1 MLRLRLCAVGLVA
14 SGLASGACAEQ
25 RGPGR
30 RADPRA
36 GLALAFPLLV
46 NPHFAS
52 AQGEAVMPAATSAN
66 LSLAQRLTLW
76 NRAYG
81 LGHYVPLFAVSAAC
95 ALAGAGQ
102 HAAVPLR
109 RWLLGASALHVSI
122 IPFTLLCIMPVNMR
136 LAELRIAANKGEA
149 VPAPEVKSLFKK

>member
-1 MLRLRLCAVGLVA
+1 
-14 SGLASGACAEQ
+14 
-25 RGPGR
+25 
-30 RADPRA
+30 
-36 GLALAFPLLV
+36 
-46 NPHFAS
+46 
-52 AQGEAVMPAATSAN
+52 MPAATSAN

-81 LGHYVPLFAVSAAC
+81 LGHSVPLFAVSAAC

-109 RWLLGASALHVSI
+109 RWLLGASVLHVSI

-149 VPAPEVKSLFKK
+149 VPAPEVEALFGR